1 MLTDLPLTK
10 AKKTQ
15 GEINMTKFNWVEGVI
30 KPAKDVTEAYKEINE
45 ETEDRSFKKAV
56 KSIQNKHK
64 DCHWLR
70 VQYENRPGNSI
81 DRWVKIPMGR
91 KKHLLR

>member
-1 MLTDLPLTK
+1 MSKTS
-10 AKKTQ
+10 KK
-15 GEINMTKFNWVEGVI
+15 
-30 KPAKDVTEAYKEINE
+30 VTEEYKEINE
-45 ETEDRSFKKAV
+45 ETEERSFKKAV